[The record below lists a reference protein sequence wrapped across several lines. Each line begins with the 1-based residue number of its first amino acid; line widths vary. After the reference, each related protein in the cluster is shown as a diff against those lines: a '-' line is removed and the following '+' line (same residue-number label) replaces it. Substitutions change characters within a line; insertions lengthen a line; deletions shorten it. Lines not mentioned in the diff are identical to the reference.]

1 MNRLHIRGLLIRIV
15 VFGVIGAA
23 IILTGE
29 TDAARYTYDSTVV
42 PEASIPKL
50 DRQTYIFLN
59 EYGKKLQAFSYAY
72 GVDWRLALAVLR
84 QESGFDPE
92 ATSYKG
98 ALGFMQLMPLTGLQ
112 LASLHDVDVDDLSD
126 PVENI
131 KLGVIHL
138 RDMLRDYSNCESA
151 DRLDLAVAAYN
162 CGPGRIQDA
171 QTIAEFLGDKPVLW
185 SSVRSALPL
194 LSARY
199 SPLHAHIWESGRPAS
214 GTFGGY
220 EETLNYVEN
229 VMHYYNIYRNVLH
242 E

>member
-1 MNRLHIRGLLIRIV
+1 MNRPHRRGLIKRIIV
-15 VFGVIGAA
+15 LGAIGGA

-29 TDAARYTYDSTVV
+29 LDAARYTYDSTVV

-59 EYGKKLQAFSYAY
+59 EYGKQLQDVSNTY

-84 QESGFDPE
+84 QESGFNPQ

-98 ALGFMQLMPLTGLQ
+98 ASGFMQLMPVTGLQ
-112 LASLHDVDVDDLSD
+112 LASAHDVDDLSD

-131 KLGVIHL
+131 RLGVIHL
-138 RDMLRDYSNCESA
+138 RDMLRNYSDCEGEN
-151 DRLDLAVAAYN
+151 RLELAVAAYN
-162 CGPGRIQDA
+162 CGQGRIQDA
-171 QTIAEFLGDKPVLW
+171 QTVAEFLGDKPTTW
-185 SSVRSALPL
+185 ASIKSALPL
-194 LSARY
+194 LSVRY
-199 SPLHAHIWESGRPAS
+199 SPLHQHIWEKGKPTS

-220 EETLNYVEN
+220 QQTLTYVEN
-229 VMHYYNIYRNVLH
+229 VMHYYNIYKNVLH

>member
-1 MNRLHIRGLLIRIV
+1 MTRPHFRGLLKRIILV
-15 VFGVIGAA
+15 GTVGAA
-23 IILTGE
+23 VIINGE
-29 TDAARYTYDSTVV
+29 IDAARYTYDSTIV

-59 EYGKKLQAFSYAY
+59 EYGKQLQDFSSVY

-84 QESGFDPE
+84 QESGFNPE

-98 ALGFMQLMPLTGLQ
+98 ASGFMQLMPTTGLQ
-112 LASLHDVDVDDLSD
+112 LASAHNVDDLSD

-131 KLGVIHL
+131 RLGVIHL
-138 RDMLRDYSNCESA
+138 RDILRNYSDCDRE
-151 DRLDLAVAAYN
+151 DRLELAVAAYN
-162 CGPGRIQDA
+162 CGEGRIQDA
-171 QTIAEFLGDKPVLW
+171 QTIAEYLGDKPNLW

-194 LSARY
+194 LSTRY
-199 SPLHAHIWESGRPAS
+199 SPLHEHIWETGKPTS

-220 EETLNYVEN
+220 EQTLTYVEN
-229 VMHYYNIYRNVLH
+229 VMHYYNIYKNVLH